1 MSDCELA
8 APVDYIGM
16 FRERYRRA
24 RARVWVKPV
33 VEGSD
38 EPLVVQGAP
47 ALPSPLDVAQSQ
59 WEAKIAEA
67 HCILDAAMEAMPR
80 DDTITVVKIQRACA
94 DHYGI
99 PSYEMVSSTRTKG
112 VVKARQVAMW
122 MARIL
127 TRRSYPDIGSRFGN
141 RDHTTVLH
149 GVNKIARMLL
159 KGDDELRQDIDA
171 IKKVLG
177 VCR

>member
-1 MSDCELA
+1 MSRWYRAYVGTVPDDKLSEVALIA
-8 APVDYIGM
+8 ATSKCV
-16 FRERYRRA
+16 A
-24 RARVWVKPV
+24 VAVWM
-33 VEGSD
+33 S
-38 EPLVVQGAP
+38 
-47 ALPSPLDVAQSQ
+47 
-59 WEAKIAEA
+59 
-67 HCILDAAMEAMPR
+67 
-80 DDTITVVKIQRACA
+80 
-94 DHYGI
+94 
-99 PSYEMVSSTRTKG
+99 
-112 VVKARQVAMW
+112 
-122 MARIL
+122 RIL